1 MRGGRFKNSDET
13 TAYLVDS
20 DFWKRVAQSGRSH
33 VRSECPGE
41 ASTKW
46 TVLIGW
52 WGHWISW
59 RRGALIFEYSCFQ
72 FWTQLIIKIPA

>member
-52 WGHWISW
+52 WGH
-59 RRGALIFEYSCFQ
+59 
-72 FWTQLIIKIPA
+72 